1 MEKSVKNRR
10 PLISPYSRIRLAYN
24 SLWGYAK
31 TVTMAAANVAHK
43 GENFGDEDDMIF
55 VTMEYDDNRFAVLEW
70 GSAFRWGEHYVLIQ
84 GEKGAIKLD
93 MYNTKGTLRVDGKD
107 TYFPHSRNPRR
118 R

>member
-1 MEKSVKNRR
+1 
-10 PLISPYSRIRLAYN
+10 
-24 SLWGYAK
+24 
-31 TVTMAAANVAHK
+31 MAAANVAHK

-93 MYNTKGTLRVDGKD
+93 MYNTKGTLRMGGKD
-107 TYFPHSRNPRR
+107 TYSLFTKPKKKMMTVPVFTTAQKWTVRFNTVNRVNAHR
-118 R
+118 

>member
-1 MEKSVKNRR
+1 
-10 PLISPYSRIRLAYN
+10 
-24 SLWGYAK
+24 
-31 TVTMAAANVAHK
+31 MAAANVAHK
-43 GENFGDEDDMIF
+43 GEKFGDEDDMIF

-107 TYFPHSRNPRR
+107 TYFLIHETQEEDDDRTRIYNSTEMDGAINTVNRVNAHRYG
-118 R
+118 